1 MLAGNPAVHCDLNA
15 GSKNI
20 NPDNLF
26 NSPDG
31 LTIDNNGLMWI
42 RTDGEYSNEGD
53 FSGMGNNQMLVAD
66 TTTGEIKRFL
76 VGPRECE
83 ITGLTWS
90 ADKKTLFL
98 GIQHPGYKGGG
109 TFPDGGKS
117 VPRSSVIAINRN
129 DGREIG

>member
-1 MLAGNPAVHCDLNA
+1 
-15 GSKNI
+15 
-20 NPDNLF
+20 
-26 NSPDG
+26 
-31 LTIDNNGLMWI
+31 
-42 RTDGEYSNEGD
+42 
-53 FSGMGNNQMLVAD
+53 MGINQMLVAD

-109 TFPDGGKS
+109 SFPDGGKS